1 MSKMILGRELEARW
15 QGRRT
20 LNSHLL
26 TSTPKLQL
34 TAEQPSIKK
43 KSLESTKKKKK
54 RYSTSKGVQKKSQDG
69 RRYALAI

>member
-54 RYSTSKGVQKKSQDG
+54 KIFYIQRCTEEIT
-69 RRYALAI
+69 RW

>member
-43 KSLESTKKKKK
+43 KSLESTKKKK

>member
-43 KSLESTKKKKK
+43 KSLESTKKEK